1 MREQDEKNM
10 RRVAFFVLLSLF
22 LHALLGSVF
31 YRLQEKMRAQ
41 LPPPPPAQEVVWVN
55 PQGAP
60 PPVPVVSAQGLQLA
74 DIAKPKVE
82 QAPDR
87 TRFAARYNSKV
98 KDETVAAKIPKNA
111 KLDSETAEDGKKG
124 DNAQEPAPPA
134 PRPKKVAMKEPE
146 PAPAKDEPEEKPEAA
161 EKEPAAEPPP
171 PEKQPT
177 QKQIS
182 LSDLSLK
189 PSDYKDLIPKE
200 SATKKDTKVA
210 MREPTSKGEP
220 FVSPLKGRPGAP
232 GDFDSFAHDFFPNV
246 KIGDKTYLNTAAFP
260 DVQYFTQLKRIFR
273 MRFNPAPPL
282 RQHFA
287 GNRVVV
293 GTINCSMAVTVS
305 PDGRLKE
312 LFVVKSSGIPGYDEE
327 ALRTVRESAPFSSP
341 PQKVLDKDGILRMNW
356 NFITYL

>member
-1 MREQDEKNM
+1 M
-10 RRVAFFVLLSLF
+10 RRVAFFVILSLF

-31 YRLQEKMRAQ
+31 YRLQEKMRAS

-55 PQGAP
+55 PQDVAP
-60 PPVPVVSAQGLQLA
+60 PAPVVSAQGLQLA

-87 TRFAARYNSKV
+87 TRFAAKYNSKV
-98 KDETVAAKIPKNA
+98 KEETVASKIPKNA
-111 KLDSETAEDGKKG
+111 KLDSETSEDGKKG

-146 PAPAKDEPEEKPEAA
+146 PAPAQQEPEAKPEPA
-161 EKEPAAEPPP
+161 EKEAP
-171 PEKQPT
+171 PEKEPT
-177 QKQIS
+177 QEKPSQKQVS
-182 LSDLSLK
+182 LDDLSLK
-189 PSDYKDLIPKE
+189 PADYKDFIPKE
-200 SATKKDTKVA
+200 KSDAKKDTKVA
-210 MREPTSKGEP
+210 MKEPSSKGEP
-220 FVSPLKGRPGAP
+220 YESPLRGRPGAP
-232 GDFDSFAHDFFPNV
+232 GDFDNFAHDFFPNI
-246 KIGDKTYLNTAAFP
+246 KIGDKTYLNAAAFP

-273 MRFNPAPPL
+273 LRFNPAPPL
-282 RQHFA
+282 RAHFA

-293 GTINCSMAVTVS
+293 GTINVSMAVSVA

-327 ALRTVRESAPFSSP
+327 ALRTIRESAPFASP